1 MNKVEWTMERIQLPG
16 ESAREE
22 ASRYLDTLTK
32 PAGSLGRLEE
42 LAVQLAGI
50 KGSLPLDVMKKAIVV
65 MAADHGV
72 CEEGVSAYPSEV
84 TSQMVMNFL
93 HGGAAINVL
102 ARQAGADVICV
113 DMGVNAD
120 LQHESLY
127 TRKVRRGTGNIAI
140 GEAMS
145 RDEAIAAI
153 SHGIELVE
161 ELAERG
167 YRLFAT
173 GEMGIGNTT
182 PSAAMLAVLAGIDAE
197 QAIGRGTGIDDTAMK
212 RKRDAIERAIAVN
225 APDAGDPLGV
235 LSKLGGLEIAGLV
248 GVILGAAACGC
259 PVVID
264 GFIASIAA
272 LTAVRI
278 APRSLGYM
286 IPSHAGKRASSR
298 PGAAWLGADDGLED
312 AAGGRYWC
320 GIVLQPGRCCRSD
333 HEGDGNLRRCGGFPC
348 IKNRIRWSH
357 L

>member
-1 MNKVEWTMERIQLPG
+1 MNKVDQTIERIQMPS
-16 ESAREE
+16 ESTREE

-32 PAGSLGRLEE
+32 PMGSLGRLEE
-42 LAVQLAGI
+42 LAVQLAGVT
-50 KGSLPLDVMKKAIVV
+50 GHLPLDVMQKAIVV

-127 TRKVRRGTGNIAI
+127 TRKVRKGTGNIAI
-140 GEAMS
+140 EEAMS
-145 RDEAIAAI
+145 RDEAIVAI
-153 SHGIELVE
+153 GYGIDLVE
-161 ELAERG
+161 ELAEKG

-182 PSAAMLAVLAGIDAE
+182 PSAAMLAVFAGIEVE
-197 QAIGRGTGIDDTAMK
+197 QAIGRGTGIDDPAMI
-212 RKRDAIERAIAVN
+212 RKRNAIERAIAVN
-225 APDAGDPLGV
+225 RPDAGDPLDV

-248 GVILGAAACGC
+248 GVILGAAARGC

-272 LTAVRI
+272 LTAARL
-278 APRSLGYM
+278 APYSIGYM
-286 IPSHAGKRASSR
+286 IPSHVSQERGHRLVLEQLGLEPMMDLKMRLGEGT
-298 PGAAWLGADDGLED
+298 GAALCFHLVD
-312 AAGGRYWC
+312 AA
-320 GIVLQPGRCCRSD
+320 VLIMKEMATF
-333 HEGDGNLRRCGGFPC
+333 EGAGVSRA
-348 IKNRIRWSH
+348 
-357 L
+357 